1 MFKNKRKLQLLA
13 TLATLFLLAFGVG
26 CKGFFVNSPISSIT
40 INFTNGSAVELTK
53 TTNLNAYAVNQDGSA
68 GNLTTGVSWSN
79 CVDTGDST
87 TIDGTVVGTGSAIL
101 TGVALGTC
109 TITASSQS
117 ISGSATA
124 TIFITITEIAIS
136 PTSGSLSGTGGS
148 ATGNFAPFKVTAN
161 NGATDITNG
170 ASLIVSQ
177 SGTPVTTITCSYV
190 APSQICSAAAALPGT
205 YQLVASYPG
214 TALTAT
220 ATLTVTATP

>member
-53 TTNLNAYAVNQDGSA
+53 TTNLNAYAV
-68 GNLTTGVSWSN
+68 SWSN

-124 TIFITITEIAIS
+124 TIFITITQIAIN
-136 PTSGSLSGTGGS
+136 PNAASLSGTGGTAS
-148 ATGNFAPFKVTAN
+148 GSLNFTVSAN
-161 NGATDITNG
+161 NNATDITNG
-170 ASLIVSQ
+170 ASLTVSQ
-177 SGTPVTTITCSYV
+177 SGTLVTTITCSYQAPNQVCV
-190 APSQICSAAAALPGT
+190 ATNALPGT
-205 YQLVASYPG
+205 YQVVATYPG
-214 TALTAT
+214 TTLTAT
-220 ATLTVTATP
+220 ATLAVSATP